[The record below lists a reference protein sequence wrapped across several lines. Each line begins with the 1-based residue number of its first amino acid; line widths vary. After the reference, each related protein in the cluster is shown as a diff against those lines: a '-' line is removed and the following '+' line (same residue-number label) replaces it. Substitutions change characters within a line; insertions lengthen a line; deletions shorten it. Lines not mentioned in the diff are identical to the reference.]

1 MLFFLLCILVG
12 VLAHYAAIFVT
23 ASLAASYD
31 DFEDFVSGMLNFVY
45 MGSAMVL
52 VIYLFFGSASV
63 LFTAF
68 AIGMFF
74 TMTRV
79 DLEATHEI
87 MRDIDD

>member
-1 MLFFLLCILVG
+1 MLIFLMCILVG
-12 VLAHYAAIFVT
+12 FVAHYAAIFVT

-31 DFEDFVSGMLNFVY
+31 HFEDFVSGMLNFVY

-52 VIYLFFGSASV
+52 VIHLFFGSSSV

-68 AIGMFF
+68 AIGLFF

-87 MRDIDD
+87 MRNIED

>member
-1 MLFFLLCILVG
+1 MLLFLMCILVG
-12 VLAHYAAIFVT
+12 FAAHYAAIFVT

-31 DFEDFVSGMLNFVY
+31 HFEDFVSGMLNFVY

-52 VIYLFFGSASV
+52 VIHLFFGGASV
-63 LFTAF
+63 LFTTF
-68 AIGMFF
+68 AIAMFF

-87 MRDIDD
+87 MKDIDD